1 MEFTNNLVLYKTD
14 NLPAKSF
21 FPETIMI
28 KTAFFILLGIAVCC
42 SAPGY
47 AQQSSYGEHSAMV
60 LVPGGK
66 FSMGAGD
73 GDPDEAP
80 VHQVYVGSFYIDVQ
94 EVTIGQYKKFM
105 EATGHQPPLYW
116 QPEIDRPDDPVAGVN
131 GEEAAAY
138 ASWAGKRLPTEAEWE
153 YAARGGSMRG
163 KYPWGDTPDTGYANF
178 KSFGI
183 LPVKSLKPNGYGLYD
198 MTGNVWEWC
207 SDWYDSAYYYS
218 SPEKNP
224 RGPVAGTHKV
234 LRGGAWYCDAREVR
248 VSNRFFSLPDAR
260 SYNVGFRCV
269 KSVK

>member
-1 MEFTNNLVLYKTD
+1 VEFTNNIVLYKIN
-14 NLPAKSF
+14 NLPAKAF
-21 FPETIMI
+21 FPETIMT
-28 KTAFFILLGIAVCC
+28 KTALFLLLGIAVCC
-42 SAPGY
+42 SSLSY
-47 AQQSSYGEHSAMV
+47 AQQSISGDQSAMV

-80 VHQVYVGSFYIDVQ
+80 NHQVSVDAFYIDAQ
-94 EVTIGQYKKFM
+94 EVTIGHYKKFM

-116 QPEIDRPDDPVAGVN
+116 QPELDRPEDPVAGVSW
-131 GEEAAAY
+131 EDAAAY

-153 YAARGGSMRG
+153 YAARGGSMGG

-183 LPVKSLKPNGYGLYD
+183 LPVKSLKPNGYGIYD
-198 MTGNVWEWC
+198 MLGNVWEWC
-207 SDWYDSAYYYS
+207 SDWYDSAYYDS
-218 SPEKNP
+218 SARENP
-224 RGPVAGTHKV
+224 RGPASGTHKV

-248 VSNRFFSLPDAR
+248 VSNRFYSLPDAK